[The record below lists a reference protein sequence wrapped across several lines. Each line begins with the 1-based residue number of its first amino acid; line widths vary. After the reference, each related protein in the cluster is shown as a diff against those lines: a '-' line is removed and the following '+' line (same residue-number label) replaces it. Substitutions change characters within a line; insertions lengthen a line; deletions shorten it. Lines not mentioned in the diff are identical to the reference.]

1 MQRCSGCRSNGR
13 PRTAVARAL
22 RDEMGHLT
30 AMRRE
35 EAIDG
40 RSPNG
45 QGKRR
50 LSAQGNGLWESDMAS
65 AIGECVVKAT
75 RKAGQG
81 MPGQWLVKCRGEEV
95 GLIEQWAGSG
105 QPWMA
110 YYPIGML
117 SRKVGSFWGH

>member
-1 MQRCSGCRSNGR
+1 
-13 PRTAVARAL
+13 
-22 RDEMGHLT
+22 
-30 AMRRE
+30 
-35 EAIDG
+35 
-40 RSPNG
+40 
-45 QGKRR
+45 
-50 LSAQGNGLWESDMAS
+50 MAS

-117 SRKVGSFWGH
+117 SRKVGSFSGAGARQRATNAVLQAAGLI